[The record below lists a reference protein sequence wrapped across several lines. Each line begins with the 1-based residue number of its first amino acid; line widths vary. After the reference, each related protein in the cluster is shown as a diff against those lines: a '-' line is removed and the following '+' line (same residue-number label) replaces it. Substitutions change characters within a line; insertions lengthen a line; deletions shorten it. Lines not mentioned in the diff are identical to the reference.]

1 MAKNFSDLSKYDA
14 DFVSDADL
22 EDGFEESDMSR
33 MEREKHEADV
43 RAYKA
48 QLRAEREAKKV
59 EAEAAT
65 EPPTTPPDDY
75 TKWRNGISRDADRYN
90 NLSTEEARGMSDEEL
105 CRLYDAAMIEKDL
118 ADDEDDKDVTD

>member
-14 DFVSDADL
+14 DFVSDEDL

-48 QLRAEREAKKV
+48 QLRAERDAKA
-59 EAEAAT
+59 AEAAT

-90 NLSTEEARGMSDEEL
+90 NLSVEEARGMSDEEM

>member
-48 QLRAEREAKKV
+48 QLRAERDAKA
-59 EAEAAT
+59 AEVAA
-65 EPPTTPPDDY
+65 EPSTTPPDDY

-90 NLSTEEARGMSDEEL
+90 NLSVEEARGMSDEEM

-118 ADDEDDKDVTD
+118 SDDEDDKDVTD